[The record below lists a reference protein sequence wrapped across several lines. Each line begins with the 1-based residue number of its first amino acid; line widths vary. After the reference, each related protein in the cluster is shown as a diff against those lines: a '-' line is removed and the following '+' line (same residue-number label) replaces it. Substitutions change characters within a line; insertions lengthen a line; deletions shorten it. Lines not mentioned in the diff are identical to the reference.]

1 MTKDKSVLIFAQTSH
16 LAHVGGPMGYL
27 NNLRNQLKKHN
38 ITKVHFIED
47 GEYKAPKPKKLKK
60 IRDILYPFK
69 RAYLLHKMLVHGK
82 RSEVIENCQDDYI
95 HFHYTEDLYK
105 YRSSLTKY
113 KGKIILTSHSPVIA
127 SKEII
132 NSLSKFEKTFFK
144 GLYSQLIEMDIF
156 AFEHADYIIFP
167 CEDAEEPYL
176 HSWEGFKEFKNKN
189 KSKFK
194 YLLTGIDQTKA
205 RSSSQF
211 IRRKYMVP
219 QNAFLISYV
228 GRHNEIKGYDNLKK
242 IGQALVNRNKK
253 NYFLIAGKEEPLK
266 GISSKNWIEVGWTND
281 PYSLMNA
288 SDVFVLPNRETYFDL
303 IFLEVLSLGKTIVAT
318 RTGGNKYF
326 ERFENSGIYL
336 YDTNEEC
343 EAILDKL
350 SKRSREKVKH
360 DEEANLRIYKEYFT
374 SEKFMQNY
382 VKLIE
387 SL

>member
-194 YLLTGIDQTKA
+194 YLLTGIDQAKA
-205 RSSSQF
+205 KSSSQF

>member
-1 MTKDKSVLIFAQTSH
+1 MTRNKSVLIFAHTSH
-16 LAHVGGPMGYL
+16 LAHVGGPLGYL

-38 ITKVHFIED
+38 ITNVHFIED
-47 GEYKAPKPKKLKK
+47 GAYRAPKPKKLKK
-60 IRDILYPFK
+60 IREVLYPFK
-69 RAYLLHKMLVHGK
+69 RAYIFHKMLSHGE
-82 RSEVIENCQDDYI
+82 RSEVIENCKDDFI
-95 HFHYTEDLYK
+95 HFHYTGDMYK
-105 YRSSLTKY
+105 YRSSLAKY
-113 KGKIILTSHSPVIA
+113 NGKIILTSHSPVIT

-132 NSLSKFEKTFFK
+132 SSLSKFERIIFRR
-144 GLYSQLIEMDIF
+144 LYSRLIEMDIF

-167 CEDAEEPYL
+167 CEYAEEPYL
-176 HSWEGFKEFKNKN
+176 HSWKGYKEFKSKN

-194 YLLTGIDQTKA
+194 YLLTGIEQAKPKN
-205 RSSSQF
+205 SSQY
-211 IRRKYMVP
+211 IKRKYKIP
-219 QNAFLISYV
+219 KNGFLISYV

-242 IGQALVNRNKK
+242 IGKSLINKNDK

-266 GISSKNWIEVGWTND
+266 GLSSKNWIEIGWTND
-281 PYSLMNA
+281 PYSLIKA

-326 ERFENSGIYL
+326 ERFKNSGIYL

-343 EAILDKL
+343 EAILNKL
-350 SKRSREKVKH
+350 SQRSIEEVKH
-360 DEEANLRIYKEYFT
+360 DEEANLRIYNKYFT
-374 SEKFMQNY
+374 SETFMKNY

>member
-326 ERFENSGIYL
+326 ERFEDSGIYL